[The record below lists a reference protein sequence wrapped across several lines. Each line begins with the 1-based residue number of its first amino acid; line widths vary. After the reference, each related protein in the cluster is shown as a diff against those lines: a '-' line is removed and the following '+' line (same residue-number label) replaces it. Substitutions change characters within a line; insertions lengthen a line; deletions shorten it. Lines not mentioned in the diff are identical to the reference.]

1 MYKNRLISQRLQ
13 RMVDHFPV
21 VVVSG
26 ARQVGK
32 RTLIKHLFPDWNL
45 VVFDPVV
52 DISNARADP
61 DLFLDNHPSPLVLD
75 EIQYCPELVPCIKRR
90 VDRDRRPGR
99 YILTGSQQWAVMKAI
114 SESLA
119 GRALFLDLEGF
130 SLAEIAESKL
140 PSSWLERYLDDPAAF
155 LQATGAMSRLD
166 WPGTLYERMWRGW
179 LPEVDTLPAD
189 LVEEYFVAYLRTY
202 IERDVRLLLDV
213 DDWQQF
219 GRFVQMTAA
228 LTAQEVNYSQLGR
241 EISVT
246 PQTARRW
253 LGVLKA
259 TFQWYESPAWHG
271 NAIKRVSSK
280 PKGYVADTGLA
291 CHLLRLSSPSALAGH
306 PAIGALFESTVVAEI
321 RKGISLLAQKPQ
333 LYHWRSHGGAEVD
346 LLLER
351 DGVMYP
357 IEIKLGTRLGR
368 KDARGLQMLRET
380 YPDQR
385 VAPGVVIAPVE
396 RFEQLTEQ
404 DYAVPW
410 DLSPLSP

>member
-1 MYKNRLISQRLQ
+1 MYKERLISQRM
-13 RMVDHFPV
+13 RRIVDHFSV

-32 RTLIKHLFPDWNL
+32 STLINHLFPDWDL

-52 DISNARADP
+52 DIGNARADP
-61 DLFLDNHPSPLVLD
+61 DLFLDNHPAPLVLD
-75 EIQYCPELVPCIKRR
+75 EIQYCPELVPSIKRR
-90 VDRDRRPGR
+90 VDRDRRPGQ
-99 YILTGSQQWAVMKAI
+99 YILTGSQQWAVMQAI

-130 SLAEIAESKL
+130 SLAEIAEVPLSA
-140 PSSWLERYLDDPAAF
+140 SWLERYLDDPSAF
-155 LQATGAMSRLD
+155 VRTTGAMSRME
-166 WPGTLYERMWRGW
+166 WPGTLYERIWRGW
-179 LPEVDTLPAD
+179 LPELDALPSD
-189 LVEEYFVAYLRTY
+189 LVQDYFVAYLRTY

-253 LGVLKA
+253 LGALKA

-306 PAIGALFESTVVAEI
+306 PVIGALFESAVVAEI
-321 RKGISLLAQKPQ
+321 RKAMNLLSCKAQ

-351 DGVMYP
+351 DGVMHP

-385 VAPGVVIAPVE
+385 MAPGLVVAPVE
-396 RFEQLTEQ
+396 RVEQLTAH

-410 DLSPLSP
+410 DLV